1 MKSTVVVIILILA
14 MTSNLIAFGQETLT
28 SELSDARDLIMKGQK
43 EEASAILTKIMESQP
58 DNRQAVQFWLMAN
71 MKRTPEGELYA
82 IKQLDS
88 LLVFYPNNSGIIFFK
103 SFILIEHGKNEEGI
117 ECINK
122 LIEQQP
128 DSSLNYILKG
138 QALGAMQKYEAAFTA
153 FDKATSLDT
162 SRFDLW
168 GMKAAVLAKLNR
180 FDEALVAINK
190 GIDLAPNIPSN
201 IYNRACVYCLMGDKT
216 NAITDLKT
224 AVEKMPRLKQ
234 HAREDEDFKSLWED
248 EEFLKIT
255 E

>member
-1 MKSTVVVIILILA
+1 MKLSFVLISLILA
-14 MTSNLIAFGQETLT
+14 VTFSLTTLGQETLT
-28 SELSDARDLIMKGQK
+28 GEVGKARDLIMKGQK

-88 LLVFYPNNSGIIFFK
+88 LLVFYPKNTGIIFFK

-117 ECINK
+117 ECINQ
-122 LIEQQP
+122 LIELQP

-138 QALGAMQKYEAAFTA
+138 QALSAMQKYEGAFKA
-153 FDKATSLDT
+153 FDKATTLDA

-168 GMKAAVLAKLNR
+168 GMKAAVLAKLKH
-180 FDEALVAINK
+180 FDEAIIAINK
-190 GIDLAPNIPSN
+190 GIDLAPDFPSN
-201 IYNRACVYCLMGDKT
+201 IYNRACIYCLMGDKT
-216 NAITDLKT
+216 NALTDLKT

-234 HAREDEDFKSLWED
+234 HARKDEDFKGLWTD
-248 EEFLKIT
+248 EEFLNIT